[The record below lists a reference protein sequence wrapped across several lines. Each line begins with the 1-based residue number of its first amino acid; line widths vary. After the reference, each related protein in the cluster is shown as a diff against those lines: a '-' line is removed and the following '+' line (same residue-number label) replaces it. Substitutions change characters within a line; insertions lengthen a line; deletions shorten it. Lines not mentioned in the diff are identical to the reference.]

1 MHTPHLFHLILV
13 QYSVHIWLPYCFS
26 DVSCVNERQQL
37 YFSGLYEVAL
47 DTAIEL
53 QDKVEQ
59 VMGKDNAI
67 YASCL
72 NNIALMNKM
81 VS

>member
-1 MHTPHLFHLILV
+1 M
-13 QYSVHIWLPYCFS
+13 
-26 DVSCVNERQQL
+26 
-37 YFSGLYEVAL
+37 AL